1 MKFLKRVIGGV
12 LSAFMLVGSV
22 APALAASDIVTT
34 TSSGY
39 QYLSGVS
46 SKLGYHSQTKAITR
60 DFLHIVWNSTRT

>member
-46 SKLGYHSQTKAITR
+46 SKLGYRS
-60 DFLHIVWNSTRT
+60 